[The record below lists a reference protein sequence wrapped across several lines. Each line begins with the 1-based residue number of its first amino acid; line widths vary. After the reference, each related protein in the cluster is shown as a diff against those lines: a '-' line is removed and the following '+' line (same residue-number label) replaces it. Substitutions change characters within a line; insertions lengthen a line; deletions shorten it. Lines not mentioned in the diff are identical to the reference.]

1 MASLFLAKMS
11 EKSLILSETQVIFAE
26 NSADGIISPETV
38 PHFAK
43 TAVLAKFR

>member
-1 MASLFLAKMS
+1 MSGIFLAKIS

-38 PHFAK
+38 PNFAK